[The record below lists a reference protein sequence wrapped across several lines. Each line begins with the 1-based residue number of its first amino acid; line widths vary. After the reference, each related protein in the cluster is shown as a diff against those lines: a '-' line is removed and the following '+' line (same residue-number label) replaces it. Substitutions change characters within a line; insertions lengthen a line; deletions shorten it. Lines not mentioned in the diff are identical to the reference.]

1 MRLWNPNTGEHLRT
15 LTGHTGGVLSVS
27 FSPDGSALASGSDD
41 KTVRLW
47 DANTGEHLRT
57 LTGHTGSVFS
67 VSFSPDGSALA
78 SGSVDG
84 TVRLW
89 DAETGEHLRTLT
101 GHTAWVYSVSFNPD
115 GTALAS
121 GSWDGTILLWKLK
134 LATTWGTVKRMEVT
148 DGSVH
153 LRHLSPSANVP
164 VPATTNLLPNYPN
177 PFNPETWL
185 PYHLAND
192 ADVTITIY
200 DTKGELIRL
209 LHLGSQP
216 AGFYTG
222 RGHAAYWEGRNE
234 SGELVGNGVY
244 VYQLRAGGYSQARR
258 MVIVK

>member
-1 MRLWNPNTGEHLRT
+1 MKTTSTLLTLFILFSLDSIAQESPQLHLPDGAKARFGKGT
-15 LTGHTGGVLSVS
+15 MSEIAY
-27 FSPDGSALASGSDD
+27 SPDGTRLAVAGGIGI
-41 KTVRLW
+41 W
-47 DANTGEHLRT
+47 IYDAQTGKELDLH
-57 LTGHTGSVFS
+57 
-67 VSFSPDGSALA
+67 
-78 SGSVDG
+78 
-84 TVRLW
+84 
-89 DAETGEHLRTLT
+89 T
-101 GHTAWVYSVSFNPD
+101 GHTAWVYSVSFSPD
-115 GTALAS
+115 GAALAS

-134 LATTWGTVKRMEVT
+134 LATTWGTVKRMEGAE
-148 DGSVH
+148 GSVH

-177 PFNPETWL
+177 PFNPETWI

-244 VYQLRAGGYSQARR
+244 VYQLRAGGVIRR
-258 MVIVK
+258 RAGW

>member
-1 MRLWNPNTGEHLRT
+1 MKTTSTLLTLFILFSLDSIAQDSPQLHLPDGAKARFGKGT
-15 LTGHTGGVLSVS
+15 MSEIAY
-27 FSPDGSALASGSDD
+27 SPDGTRLAVAGGIGI
-41 KTVRLW
+41 W
-47 DANTGEHLRT
+47 IYDAQTGKELDLH
-57 LTGHTGSVFS
+57 
-67 VSFSPDGSALA
+67 
-78 SGSVDG
+78 
-84 TVRLW
+84 
-89 DAETGEHLRTLT
+89 T
-101 GHTAWVYSVSFNPD
+101 GHTAWVYSVSFSPD
-115 GTALAS
+115 GAALAS

-134 LATTWGTVKRMEVT
+134 LATTWGTVKRMEGAE
-148 DGSVH
+148 GSVH

-177 PFNPETWL
+177 PFNPETWI